1 MVKSLKVNLNDLY
14 IEKKLHHDTLVKIL
28 GDNNPLVLFRMYCI
42 ANEIKERQELFE
54 IDNKDYFMLS
64 SITTKPSLK
73 GEARE
78 QAKVVKMKG
87 LEKSPYYKIRII
99 ITEKK
104 TNIDVFSFEYKTSK
118 KEAVYNLIP
127 RLETKINN
135 LLCKR
140 D

>member
-64 SITTKPSLK
+64 SIK
-73 GEARE
+73 
-78 QAKVVKMKG
+78 
-87 LEKSPYYKIRII
+87 KIV
-99 ITEKK
+99 T
-104 TNIDVFSFEYKTSK
+104 
-118 KEAVYNLIP
+118 
-127 RLETKINN
+127 
-135 LLCKR
+135 
-140 D
+140 